1 MQGTINV
8 IEQAIEAG
16 VKKISVAGSVV
27 SIADTANPKPGSSEE
42 DWVPASRELAHS
54 QPTNYMLHYLVSK
67 VLAEKALWNLA
78 EKHPDVNVASINP
91 PFFIGPFAPALVI
104 PTGDYS
110 MFSTN
115 LVLFNALIP
124 GSKSQTPPIGFIDT
138 RDVAASLIAGLE
150 VPGRTRNIV
159 ASPWFDLTEAVAY
172 VGELHPEIKEELPK
186 LTATGQKESPFS
198 TEPSLKR
205 LGIEVRPWKE
215 TVKATADDLLR
226 IEKEWI
232 SKGVDVNAEG
242 GLRDNP
248 VRNMKLV

>member
-1 MQGTINV
+1 
-8 IEQAIEAG
+8 
-16 VKKISVAGSVV
+16 VKKISVAGSAV
-27 SIADTANPKPGSSEE
+27 SIADLVTPKSGSTEQ

-54 QPTNYMLHYLVSK
+54 KPTNYMLHYVVSK
-67 VLAEKALWNLA
+67 VLAEKALQNLV
-78 EKHPDVNVASINP
+78 EKHTDVSVASINP

-115 LVLFNALIP
+115 LILFNALLP
-124 GSKSQTPPIGFIDT
+124 DSKSQTPPIGFVDT

-150 VPGRTRNIV
+150 VPGHTRNIV
-159 ASPWFDLTEAVAY
+159 ASPWFDLTEAIAY
-172 VGELHPEIKEELPK
+172 VEEIHPELKGELPK
-186 LTATGQKESPFS
+186 LSAAGQKESPFA

-215 TVKATADDLLR
+215 TVRDAVGDLLR
-226 IEKEWI
+226 IEREWV

-242 GLRDNP
+242 GLRKNP
-248 VRNMKLV
+248 MRNM

>member
-1 MQGTINV
+1 VHGTTNV
-8 IEQAIEAG
+8 IEQVIKAG
-16 VKKISVAGSVV
+16 VKRISVAGSAV
-27 SIADTANPKPGSSEE
+27 SIADLVNPKPGSSEE

-54 QPTNYMLHYLVSK
+54 QPTNYMLHYVVSK

-91 PFFIGPFAPALVI
+91 PFFIGPLAPALVI

-115 LVLFNALIP
+115 LILFNALLP
-124 GSKSQTPPIGFIDT
+124 DSNSQTPPIGFVDT
-138 RDVAASLIAGLE
+138 RDVAASLIAGLG

-159 ASPWFDLTEAVAY
+159 ASPWFDLAEAVTY
-172 VGELHPEIKEELPK
+172 VEEIHPELKGELPK
-186 LTATGQKESPFS
+186 LTPTGQKESSFA

-205 LGIEVRPWKE
+205 LGIEVKPWKE
-215 TVKATADDLLR
+215 TVRAAADDLLR

-242 GLRDNP
+242 GLRKNP
-248 VRNMKLV
+248 IRNL